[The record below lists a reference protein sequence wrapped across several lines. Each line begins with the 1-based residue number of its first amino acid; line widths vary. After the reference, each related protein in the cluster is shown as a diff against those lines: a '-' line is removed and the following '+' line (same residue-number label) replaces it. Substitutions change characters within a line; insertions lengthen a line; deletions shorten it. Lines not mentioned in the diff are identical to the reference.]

1 MKLADV
7 LATAKDSM
15 TVTRVYAEP
24 VERDGLTVIAAAA
37 ISGGG
42 GSGEGTDKSGQEG
55 SGGGF
60 GVGAKPVG
68 ALVVKD
74 GQVRWL
80 PAVDINRL
88 ITVVGIVAVTAL
100 VVGARIAKL
109 QAGQPSRKQVF
120 RRPRS

>member
-7 LATAKDSM
+7 LTTAKDAM
-15 TVTRVYAEP
+15 TVTRVYAQP

-42 GSGEGTDKSGQEG
+42 GSGEGTDESGQEG

-68 ALVVKD
+68 AFVVKD

-88 ITVVGIVAVTAL
+88 MTVVGMVAVTAL
-100 VVGARIAKL
+100 VVGARIAKY
-109 QAGQPSRKQVF
+109 QAGRPS
-120 RRPRS
+120 